1 MTLLKETRE
10 CLTVLSLTHAAHH
23 LEEILSKAR
32 EEEWTTLKTV
42 NVLLDSERAARANKA
57 RERRFKSAGFPYMAT
72 IEEFDFGFQTSITKK
87 QMLQLQ
93 ELTWLESAF
102 NILFLGPPSTGK
114 THLAVSLGIA
124 AVNRGYKTIFI
135 HMEQLIH
142 ALKTQEISPRSR
154 KKIQRLYQSDLV
166 IIDEVG
172 FHPVN
177 RSEANLLFGVVNQL
191 YQQTSIIITSNKGLL
206 EWGEFMGDPVI
217 TAAMLDRLM
226 HKCEIFDLDGDSYRL
241 KHRKRILKEQF
252 PVKIVAK
259 CCFLNGRKNGGADVI
274 LTVYNI
280 LRS

>member
-1 MTLLKETRE
+1 MTLLKETQE
-10 CLTVLSLTHAAHH
+10 HLTALSLTHAAHR
-23 LEEILSKAR
+23 LEEILSKAQ
-32 EEEWTTLKTV
+32 EEGWPTSKTI
-42 NVLLDSERAARANKA
+42 NILLSSERTARAEKA
-57 RERRFKSAGFPYMAT
+57 RERRFKNAGFPYMAT

-102 NILFLGPPSTGK
+102 NVMFLGPPSTGK
-114 THLAVSLGIA
+114 THLAVSLGIT
-124 AVNRGYKTIFI
+124 AVNQGYKTVFI
-135 HMEQLIH
+135 HMDQLIH
-142 ALKTQEISPRSR
+142 ALKTQEISPKSR
-154 KKIQRLYQSDLV
+154 KRIQKLYQADLV

-191 YQQTSIIITSNKGLL
+191 YQQTSIILTSNKGLI

-241 KHRKRILKEQF
+241 KHRERILK
-252 PVKIVAK
+252 
-259 CCFLNGRKNGGADVI
+259 
-274 LTVYNI
+274 
-280 LRS
+280 S